1 MNTYTSNPSDHVGP
15 SDRTKWL
22 IALGIAT
29 VLLIGSMLYI
39 PLALPGVP
47 FLQAFS
53 FALASSASFMF
64 ALSLS
69 ASSFSYYIG
78 WPNMKDGYQ
87 KQIGVMAYWLA
98 LVYTL
103 TLPYLYP
110 ELYWYGLKDNLFTPD
125 VILGTTAMVIFTAMT
140 AINSKFMS
148 QFVTWDTIKFVLSL
162 GFVAYAMLIM
172 RAVFIEWPLYEEWFR
187 TLDGFPPGRLVLSVV
202 GMGVLFLR
210 LSIPAH
216 IALTKKPEAK

>member
-1 MNTYTSNPSDHVGP
+1 METHTPTPTDHIGP
-15 SDRTKWL
+15 TNQTKWL
-22 IALGIAT
+22 IALGIAA
-29 VLLIGSMLYI
+29 VLLTGSMLYI
-39 PLALPGVP
+39 PLALPGAP

-53 FALASSASFMF
+53 FALAASASFMF

-98 LVYTL
+98 LAYTF

-110 ELYWYGLKDNLFTPD
+110 ELYWYGLIDNLFTPD
-125 VILGTTAMVIFTAMT
+125 VILGSTAMLIFTVMT
-140 AINSKFMS
+140 AINSKFLAPY
-148 QFVTWDTIKFVLSL
+148 FTWDTIKFYLGL

-187 TLDGFPPGRLVLSVV
+187 NFDGFPPGRLVLSVV

-210 LSIPAH
+210 LSIPIH
-216 IALTKKPEAK
+216 IALTKKPDVK

>member
-1 MNTYTSNPSDHVGP
+1 MDTHAPHTAEHHGP

-22 IALGIAT
+22 IASGIAS
-29 VLLIGSMLYI
+29 VLLLGSMLYI
-39 PLALPGVP
+39 PLALPDAP
-47 FLQAFS
+47 FLQALS
-53 FALASSASFMF
+53 FALAASASFMF

-98 LVYTL
+98 LIYSL

-110 ELYWYGLKDNLFTPD
+110 ELYWYGLKDNILTPD
-125 VILGTTAMVIFTAMT
+125 VILGTTAMIIFTAMT
-140 AINSKFMS
+140 AINSKFLS
-148 QFVTWDTIKFVLSL
+148 PYVTWDTIKFVLSL
-162 GFVAYAMLIM
+162 GFIAYAMLIM

-210 LSIPAH
+210 LSIPVH
-216 IALTKKPEAK
+216 IALTKKSE